1 MNGNVKQ
8 RVVNMQK
15 IKNISGN
22 KIEVAGH
29 RLPAGHILKIEDT
42 VDLSPYIKEGLIK
55 DIKEKPPTA
64 QEVSPRQPIPASR
77 CIAFCISS
85 VVK

>member
-1 MNGNVKQ
+1 
-8 RVVNMQK
+8 MQK

-29 RLPAGHILKIEDT
+29 RLPAGHILEIEDT

-55 DIKEKPPTA
+55 DVKEKEVVPDKPEKPIENTA
-64 QEVSPRQPIPASR
+64 TDAPEGDTTSE
-77 CIAFCISS
+77 
-85 VVK
+85 KEGT